1 MKLYYHPVST
11 VCRPIMLFA
20 EEHALD
26 LDYQVVDLFRGEQL
40 GAAFAALNPSCQVP
54 VLVDGDY
61 CLTES
66 ATILRYLA
74 NECGSPGYPTD
85 LRRRCR
91 VDERLD
97 WFNTGLYRDLGYGFI
112 YPQVYPN
119 HRREDSRVNAAVLA
133 WGRDKANVWLRIL
146 DAHLIG
152 PTQPFVCGDDISIA
166 DYFGAGVLSLG
177 EVIGLDY
184 SVHQNVSRWFQRMKA
199 RSSWAKT
206 HENFYAKLVEPL
218 RGGSYAAL

>member
-26 LDYQVVDLFRGEQL
+26 LDYQVIDLFRGEHL
-40 GAAFAALNPSCQVP
+40 DDAFAAINPSRQVP
-54 VLVDGDY
+54 VLVDGNY
-61 CLTES
+61 QLTES
-66 ATILRYLA
+66 TAILRYLA
-74 NECGSPGYPTD
+74 GECGSSGYPAD
-85 LRRRCR
+85 LRCRSR

-112 YPQVYPN
+112 YPQVFAN
-119 HRREDSRVNAAVLA
+119 HRREDAKVNAAVVD
-133 WGRDKANVWLRIL
+133 WGRDKANAWLRIL

-152 PTQPFVCGDDISIA
+152 PTQPFVCGDEISIA

-184 SVHQNVSRWFQRMKA
+184 RGHQYVSRWFQRMKA
-199 RSSWAKT
+199 RSSWAKV
-206 HENFYAKLVEPL
+206 HELFYAALVEPM

>member
-26 LDYQVVDLFRGEQL
+26 LDYQVIDLFQGEQL
-40 GAAFAALNPSCQVP
+40 GAAFAALNPSRQVP
-54 VLVDGDY
+54 MLVDGEY
-61 CLTES
+61 HLTES
-66 ATILRYLA
+66 TSILRYLA
-74 NECGSPGYPTD
+74 TKCGSPAYPSD
-85 LRRRCR
+85 PRRRAR

-97 WFNTGLYRDLGYGFI
+97 WFNTGFYRDLGYGFI
-112 YPQVYPN
+112 YPQVFPN
-119 HRREDSRVNAAVLA
+119 HRREDAKVNAAVVD
-133 WGRDKANVWLRIL
+133 WGRDKANAWLRIL
-146 DAHLIG
+146 DAHLLG
-152 PTQPFVCGDDISIA
+152 PSQAFVCGDEISIA

-184 SVHQNVSRWFQRMKA
+184 GCNENVSRWFQGMKA
-199 RSSWAKT
+199 RSSWAKV
-206 HENFYAKLVEPL
+206 HAMFYALLVEPM